1 MLIRKNY
8 VGNYLSAYFPEKSFK
23 LNLES
28 LPFAVKVILH
38 LSNNMNFDVTITE
51 RC

>member
-1 MLIRKNY
+1 MLETIYLLISQRKF
-8 VGNYLSAYFPEKSFK
+8 LKWIW
-23 LNLES
+23 S
-28 LPFAVKVILH
+28 LPFAVNVILH

>member
-8 VGNYLSAYFPEKSFK
+8 VGNYLSAYFPEQIFK
-23 LNLES
+23 VNLE
-28 LPFAVKVILH
+28 FAVNVFLH
-38 LSNNMNFDVTITE
+38 LSNNINFDVTITE